1 VVGGVVAGGAVVG
14 GSVAGG
20 AVVGG
25 SVAGGAVVGGVV
37 GGGVVA
43 GGLVTGTAGDAEPG
57 RVDDDRTSAEN
68 RLRLERRTVVVVR
81 RCRRVVVVVARW
93 CRWPLDRGRE
103 ATVVSPI
110 TQGDTETGVSERCDR
125 RSVVVVRRA
134 DAVVGGADSIDAS
147 SGLATCTATANTMA
161 APTIPRPSR
170 TRLRRD
176 CMSHPQRASVMAP
189 RGSLPGEVRF
199 APQPILA
206 GTPPDDMLTV
216 AEGIASPKRDR

>member
-25 SVAGGAVVGGVV
+25 SVAGGAVVGGSVA
-37 GGGVVA
+37 GGVVA

-57 RVDDDRTSAEN
+57 RVDDGRTSAEN

-93 CRWPLDRGRE
+93 WRWPLDRGRE

-110 TQGDTETGVSERCDR
+110 TEGATETGVSERCDR
-125 RSVVVVRRA
+125 RWVVVV
-134 DAVVGGADSIDAS
+134 
-147 SGLATCTATANTMA
+147 
-161 APTIPRPSR
+161 
-170 TRLRRD
+170 
-176 CMSHPQRASVMAP
+176 
-189 RGSLPGEVRF
+189 
-199 APQPILA
+199 
-206 GTPPDDMLTV
+206 
-216 AEGIASPKRDR
+216 